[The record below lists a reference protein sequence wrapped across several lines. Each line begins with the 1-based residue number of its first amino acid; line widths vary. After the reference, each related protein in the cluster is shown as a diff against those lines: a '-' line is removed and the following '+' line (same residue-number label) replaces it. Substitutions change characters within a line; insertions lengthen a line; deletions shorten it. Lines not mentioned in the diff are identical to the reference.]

1 MSDWQYE
8 NLLSWTIKWNVSDQ
22 ETHCRGIVTINYL
35 FISIFRTLSLTYCAL
50 LSLASTTL
58 AHYSLRSQTR
68 LSQPPIDWSLLLVNI
83 NTPQLKVAACSTWPA
98 RNSPVSVKC
107 ITWRKYCSFFSL
119 HKNQCE
125 KVRKKKTKVI
135 AMKNWEC
142 ECVSPYDLGIFA
154 VGPTNGHRAHVERWI
169 SVQFLFFVCE
179 IKFCSYFVPNLDDMN
194 DVLIQRTGSHIDFSF
209 RHIRLRLLY
218 CCSDRFSERK
228 KSEKTG
234 NCRTKEMLFTVR
246 TRTES
251 NWSWTCANDHI
262 QFSAWKNKRKL
273 PRQMWFMLN
282 LDAIKIRSCH
292 FWSSAA
298 CIRTNTRDLH
308 RTNKMPLWWR
318 MHLQSCVGLCSS
330 ERSNASR
337 KLRFS
342 YGSLQYLNDF

>member
-8 NLLSWTIKWNVSDQ
+8 NLPSWTIKWNVSDQ

-125 KVRKKKTKVI
+125 KVREKKKTKVI

-169 SVQFLFFVCE
+169 SVQLLFFVCE
-179 IKFCSYFVPNLDDMN
+179 IKFV
-194 DVLIQRTGSHIDFSF
+194 RT
-209 RHIRLRLLY
+209 LY
-218 CCSDRFSERK
+218 RIWTTWMMYSFSERGRISISVFDIFACVYFTVAATASR
-228 KSEKTG
+228 SEK
-234 NCRTKEMLFTVR
+234 KV
-246 TRTES
+246 
-251 NWSWTCANDHI
+251 
-262 QFSAWKNKRKL
+262 RKL
-273 PRQMWFMLN
+273 VIVVRRKCFSLFAHVQSQIDRGRAQTIIFSFPLEKTN
-282 LDAIKIRSCH
+282 ASCH
-292 FWSSAA
+292 VR
-298 CIRTNTRDLH
+298 CG
-308 RTNKMPLWWR
+308 
-318 MHLQSCVGLCSS
+318 SC
-330 ERSNASR
+330 
-337 KLRFS
+337 
-342 YGSLQYLNDF
+342 QIWMQ